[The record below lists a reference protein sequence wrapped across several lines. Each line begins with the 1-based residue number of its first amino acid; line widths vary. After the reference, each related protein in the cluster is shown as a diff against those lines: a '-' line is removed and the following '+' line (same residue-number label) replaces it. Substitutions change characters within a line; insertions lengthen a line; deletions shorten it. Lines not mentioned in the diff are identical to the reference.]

1 MLSVIILSLK
11 SAMECW
17 GSKPGSLVITEAPL
31 GRHNILAV
39 EIRIGIRVIPN
50 TKEYQTG
57 LICAVYYLHD
67 CISSPNRDVPT
78 TKKLLKV
85 SKMSSMM
92 EAMDQVGA
100 QF

>member
-1 MLSVIILSLK
+1 
-11 SAMECW
+11 MECW
-17 GSKPGSLVITEAPL
+17 GSKP

-50 TKEYQTG
+50 TKECQTG